1 MVIMNLILLLESDF
15 VDTTAGIA
23 RITGRR
29 MEHAISVCNAGVAT
43 TLRVGLANGNIGKA
57 TVLSLSGDSLTM
69 GVVLDEIP
77 PKPLPLTLIIAM
89 PRPKSFIKCIE
100 VATIMGVKQMYF
112 IHSYR
117 VEKHYWGS
125 QKISENSIEEHI
137 HLGLEQARDTM
148 MPAIEFR
155 RRFKPFFEDEIPEII
170 KGTTALVAH
179 PYAAQPC
186 PYNVQCPVTLA
197 IGPEGGFIPY
207 EIDMM
212 KNRGFE
218 AISLGE
224 RILRVE
230 HAIPA
235 LIGRLL

>member
-1 MVIMNLILLLESDF
+1 MNLILLYESDF
-15 VDTTAGIA
+15 TDSTAGIA
-23 RITGRR
+23 RLSGRR
-29 MEHAISVCNAGVAT
+29 MEHAISVCKVRVGT
-43 TLRVGLANGNIGKA
+43 TLRVGLVNGNIGKA
-57 TVLSLSGDSLTM
+57 KVLSLSGNSLAIS
-69 GVVLDEIP
+69 VVLDEVP
-77 PKPLPLTLIIAM
+77 PTPLPLILIIAM
-89 PRPKSFIKCIE
+89 PRPKSFLKCLE
-100 VATIMGVKQMYF
+100 AATIMGVKKMYF

-125 QKISENSIEEHI
+125 QKILKKSIEEHI

-148 MPAIEFR
+148 IPAIEFR
-155 RRFKPFFEDEIPEII
+155 RRFKPFFEDEIQEII
-170 KGTTALVAH
+170 KGTKALVAH

-186 PYNVQCPVTLA
+186 PHNVQCPVTLA

-212 KNRGFE
+212 KRRGFE